1 MGWSEVT
8 RVDKLSE
15 PEEKIQTLFFVWDKI
30 QYRSYPPSCHSLPQI
45 TNKLVGGTWM
55 AFLNVCAEENIIILS
70 LSLAAGL
77 SLWQDCGYC
86 CICDFL
92 VCSLW
97 GLLKGIVH
105 LWVAGVSTFHLVPL
119 QVPERMDEGHLRVV
133 ESPALMQHLCHHY
146 VLMALRERETTVIH
160 NNKYTSTC
168 PALCTRPSNS
178 GNRVNNSSYSSYS
191 ISVWDEREREKHH
204 NTTATDKHQQ
214 HLKPLSVIQYVL
226 SHRDRDTVNITFSSF
241 FPLWWFRY
249 MYNIVLTVCC

>member
-160 NNKYTSTC
+160 NNNTHEQVHLYL
-168 PALCTRPSNS
+168 PCTMHTTFKF
-178 GNRVNNSSYSSYS
+178 
-191 ISVWDEREREKHH
+191 REQS
-204 NTTATDKHQQ
+204 QQ
-214 HLKPLSVIQYVL
+214 
-226 SHRDRDTVNITFSSF
+226 F
-241 FPLWWFRY
+241 
-249 MYNIVLTVCC
+249 